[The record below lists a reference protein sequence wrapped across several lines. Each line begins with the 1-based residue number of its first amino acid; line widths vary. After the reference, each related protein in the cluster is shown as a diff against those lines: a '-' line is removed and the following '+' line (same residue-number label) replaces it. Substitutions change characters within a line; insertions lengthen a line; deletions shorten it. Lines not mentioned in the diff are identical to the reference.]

1 MRVNGSTPHT
11 DGAHSADECTPP
23 STPSCVSAP
32 DVLAVVLRRQG
43 GGPGRQKYD
52 ELNTSVSDTTGLL
65 PMSDSPAAPLP
76 DFLKSGGE
84 HDPLAA
90 AMKSTR
96 RARQASVSVGKVQD
110 QTALAGKV

>member
-1 MRVNGSTPHT
+1 M
-11 DGAHSADECTPP
+11 
-23 STPSCVSAP
+23 
-32 DVLAVVLRRQG
+32 LAVVLRRQG

-84 HDPLAA
+84 SNRVCFTYLRYSAPTR
-90 AMKSTR
+90 ST
-96 RARQASVSVGKVQD
+96 K
-110 QTALAGKV
+110 